1 LETVPLWI
9 LIVGLLLLLVVSA
22 FFSGSETS
30 LISLNRHRLRHLSHA
45 GHRGAQLVER
55 LWQRPDR
62 FIGIVLLGNTLS
74 NIAASALATLIA
86 LRVGGDSAVLVMTVL
101 LALLV
106 LIFAEVAPKTLA
118 ALYPERFAFPA
129 SYVLLPLLQLL
140 YPVVWLVNLLANTM
154 LRLFGVS
161 SVDGARHSM
170 SSEELRSVVMEA
182 GALIPKRHQRMLV
195 SILDLEKT
203 SVEDIMVPRNE
214 INGIDIKAD
223 MDEIMSQLRTS
234 QHTRLPVYEDSI
246 DQVIGFLHAR
256 HALHLV
262 ANDDPTKELLRS
274 ILREP
279 YFVPE
284 GTSLQQQLINFQS
297 AKRRIGLV
305 VDEYG
310 DILGL
315 VTLED
320 ILEEI
325 VGEFTSDPAAQHRDI
340 YKDTDGSYL
349 VNGNASVRS
358 LNRAMNWHLPTGG
371 PRTLNGLILEYLE
384 AIPQPGT
391 SLKLAGHPVEIVQS
405 TSNGVKTVRIQPALT
420 ETATN
425 KK

>member
-1 LETVPLWI
+1 METVPLWI
-9 LIVGLLLLLVVSA
+9 LIAGLILLLIVSA
-22 FFSGSETS
+22 FFSGSETG
-30 LISLNRHRLRHLSHA
+30 LISLNRHRLRHLAHA
-45 GHRGAQLVER
+45 GHRGAQLAER

-62 FIGIVLLGNTLS
+62 FIGIVLLGNTLA

-86 LRVGGDSAVLVMTVL
+86 LRIGGDSAVLVMTIL

-129 SYVLLPLLQLL
+129 SFVLLPLLQLL
-140 YPVVWLVNLLANTM
+140 YPIVWLVNLLANG
-154 LRLFGVS
+154 LLQLFGVNRLDS
-161 SVDGARHSM
+161 ARHSM

-195 SILDLEKT
+195 SILDLEKIT
-203 SVEDIMVPRNE
+203 VEDIMVPRNE
-214 INGIDIKAD
+214 IVGIDILAD

-246 DQVIGFLHAR
+246 DHVIGFLHAR
-256 HALHLV
+256 HLLHLV
-262 ANDDPTKELLRS
+262 THEDPTPELLRS

-284 GTSLQQQLINFQS
+284 STSLQQQLINFQT

-340 YKDTDGSYL
+340 YKEESGSFL
-349 VNGNASVRS
+349 VNGSVNVRT
-358 LNRAMNWHLPTGG
+358 LNRAMNWQLPTDG

-384 AIPQPGT
+384 TIPQPGT
-391 SLKLAGHPVEIVQS
+391 SLKLAGHPVEIVQTTGS
-405 TSNGVKTVRIQPALT
+405 GVKTVRIQSTPGSSA
-420 ETATN
+420 ADN
-425 KK
+425 K